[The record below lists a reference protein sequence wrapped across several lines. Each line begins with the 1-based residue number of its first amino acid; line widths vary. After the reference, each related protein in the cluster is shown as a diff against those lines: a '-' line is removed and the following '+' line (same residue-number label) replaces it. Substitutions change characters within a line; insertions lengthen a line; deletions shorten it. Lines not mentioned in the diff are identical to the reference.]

1 MIRIMIIVF
10 ATLIGAAMGSFACC
24 QAWRIRLKEEGK
36 KEGRKGSAEVRK
48 SQEAGR
54 EGEGKN
60 ETT

>member
-1 MIRIMIIVF
+1 MKERRERKRRR
-10 ATLIGAAMGSFACC
+10 GGG
-24 QAWRIRLKEEGK
+24 KEEGK